1 MVVKNSN
8 ILKSIKKSIKV
19 IVKEY
24 ELEDVMKD
32 PEDFGEMFG
41 DLVDEHP
48 HIKNLDKV
56 LERMLIYAINGRA
69 NN

>member
-1 MVVKNSN
+1 MDYYKDIDNTDE
-8 ILKSIKKSIKV
+8 IKV

-24 ELEDVMKD
+24 KLEDVMKD
-32 PEDFGEMFG
+32 TEDFGEMIG

-48 HIKNLDKV
+48 HIKKLDKV
-56 LERMLIYAINGRA
+56 LERMFIYAINRRA

>member
-1 MVVKNSN
+1 MDYYKDIDNTDE
-8 ILKSIKKSIKV
+8 IKV

-32 PEDFGEMFG
+32 PEDFGEMIG

-48 HIKNLDKV
+48 HIKNLKNV
-56 LERMLIYAINGRA
+56 LERMLIYAGLVRDA
-69 NN
+69 TS